1 MIVVLVGFQ
10 DEAGKQ
16 SKIKLGTTDYMQN
29 LLFSK
34 GTRKPVG
41 SLSDYYRDVSGGII
55 TSMTGKIVGPYV
67 LPQKMSYYA
76 NKESGR
82 GLKEPNSQT
91 MANHTLDILI
101 REGIDLTPFDH
112 DQRAP
117 GYVDALVIVHAGK
130 AADEGGEGKE
140 SNIWSVKW
148 NLPAERTASGGLI
161 GTKVYSFLTIAE
173 NAELGVVA
181 HEVGHL
187 VFGWPDLYDTG
198 NPTKKPGIGNWC
210 LMANGSWL
218 GDPEG
223 TCPPHP
229 SAWCKMQQGWVNV
242 VTDKA
247 DSTVTIGNEAYVKD
261 LKDPNRLPTIR
272 KLWSNGYAWGDEYFL
287 LEVRQKLGYDIFLPG
302 EGLLGKFLCYLTL
315 TS

>member
-16 SKIKLGTTDYMQN
+16 SKIKSSTKEYMDN
-29 LLFSK
+29 LFFSK
-34 GTRKPVG
+34 GTREPVG
-41 SLSDYYRDVSGGII
+41 SLNDYYRNVSGGII
-55 TSMTGKIVGPYV
+55 TSITGKIVGPYV

-76 NKESGR
+76 NKNSGR

-91 MANHTLDILI
+91 MANDTLDILI
-101 REGIDLTPFDH
+101 REGVDLTPFDH

-117 GYVDALVIVHAGK
+117 GYVDALIIVHAGD
-130 AADEGGEGKE
+130 AAEGPGADRE

-148 NLPAERTASGGLI
+148 NLRAERTASGGLI

-181 HEVGHL
+181 HETGHL
-187 VFGWPDLYDTG
+187 VFGWPDLYDIG
-198 NPTKKPGIGNWC
+198 DSKKPGIGNWC
-210 LMANGSWL
+210 LMAGGSWL
-218 GDPEG
+218 GNPAG

-242 VTDKA
+242 VTDNA
-247 DSTVTIGNEAYVKD
+247 NSTVTIGNEAYVKD
-261 LKDPNRLPTIR
+261 PKDPNRLPTIR

-287 LEVRQKLGYDIFLPG
+287 LEVRQKLGYDQFLPG
-302 EGLLGKFLCYLTL
+302 EGLLGE
-315 TS
+315 